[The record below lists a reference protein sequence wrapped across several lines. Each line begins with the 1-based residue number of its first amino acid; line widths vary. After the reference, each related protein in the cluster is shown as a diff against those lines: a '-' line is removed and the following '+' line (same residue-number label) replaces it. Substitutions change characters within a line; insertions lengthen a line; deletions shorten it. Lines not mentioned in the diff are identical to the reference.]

1 MSPLER
7 QERGS
12 DHGDYAGM
20 VRRIVRAY
28 GRRIANSDPDDLALI
43 LAVRAELDEAID
55 NAVQGMRASGF
66 SWAEIAAPLGMSRQ
80 AAQQRWG
87 KAVAS

>member
-1 MSPLER
+1 MTPLER
-7 QERGS
+7 REKGS

-28 GRRIANSDPDDLALI
+28 GRRIADSDPDDLALI
-43 LAVRAELDEAID
+43 LSVRAELDTAID
-55 NAVQGMRASGF
+55 QAVAGMRANGF

-87 KAVAS
+87 KAA